1 MGWLR
6 AMIGKGRAWC
16 GGLEVGWK
24 WAAFTGIGRRSTV
37 AWGGVGGMGWVGVEE
52 DWMRA
57 GWDKVG

>member
-1 MGWLR
+1 
-6 AMIGKGRAWC
+6 MIGKGRAWC

-24 WAAFTGIGRRSTV
+24 WAACTGIGRRSTV